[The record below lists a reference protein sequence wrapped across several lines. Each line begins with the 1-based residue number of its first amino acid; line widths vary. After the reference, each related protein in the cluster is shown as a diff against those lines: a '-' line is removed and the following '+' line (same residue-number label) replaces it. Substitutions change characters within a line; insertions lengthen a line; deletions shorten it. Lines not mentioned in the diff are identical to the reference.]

1 MKNSLWA
8 IGWFLIF
15 TLIAVAGYQCAE
27 MVSKHVTVPAK
38 TEQIAAD
45 DLPNISISNPKDGS
59 YLTEAAAITQSSN
72 EPYQIKQEI
81 MIQSA
86 GCLIVTDV
94 IDNVD
99 DGEGWANHFSEVVPG
114 TTKAI
119 CAEKTRQYKLAAEW
133 IRDIPVREDKEKK
146 LREAWDARK
155 PEEEL
160 PDLSDTLSCPG
171 APK

>member
-15 TLIAVAGYQCAE
+15 TLIAVAGYQFAE
-27 MVSKHVTVPAK
+27 MVSQHVTVPAK
-38 TEQIAAD
+38 TEQVKNG
-45 DLPNISISNPKDGS
+45 DLTTFAGIM
-59 YLTEAAAITQSSN
+59 TSN

-119 CAEKTRQYKLAAEW
+119 CAEKTRQYKEAQAW
-133 IRDIPVREDKEKK
+133 IADIPVREAKEKK
-146 LREAWDARK
+146 LRNAWDACK
-155 PEEEL
+155 PE
-160 PDLSDTLSCPG
+160 G
-171 APK
+171 AK